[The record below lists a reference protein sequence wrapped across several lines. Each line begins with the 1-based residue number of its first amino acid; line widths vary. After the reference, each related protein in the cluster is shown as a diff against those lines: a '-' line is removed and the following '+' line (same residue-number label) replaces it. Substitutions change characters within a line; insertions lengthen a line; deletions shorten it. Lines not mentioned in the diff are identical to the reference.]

1 MMTVADIFLAHASQ
15 LGDTSALVADG
26 RSLTFRDIGDQAAQT
41 AQVLL
46 DLGVRAHDRVGIT
59 TRRGADC
66 VVESVALWMIGATV
80 VPLDFRMPAV
90 EMATLVAEFDLT
102 TVLTDRSM
110 GLSGVTECVRDEAW
124 RAKIAAASNLPP
136 EAPADP
142 GLAIISLTSG
152 TTGRPIGIALSHV
165 QFVLRTN
172 QYGRVT
178 AGTGQTF
185 ACAGLM
191 SFSAVR
197 NHAFGHL
204 LAGNTVRLYPPLMDA
219 SEFIER
225 LQADRVTNTFS
236 VPTMVRNM
244 LAVAAGGRAPV
255 LPNLRCLYAGG
266 ADMSTEDKLAAHRLL
281 TPTFLLC
288 FSSSITGTCS
298 ILQGDDLLAR
308 PDTDGRI
315 LRGIRVE
322 VVDDQ
327 DNTVPE
333 GEIGLLRVRSPAMA
347 SALIGGKGRAQGDK
361 LKGGWAYTGDLAA
374 VSDNFLSIRGRSG
387 DFIIRGG
394 ANVYPSEIEHAIMTL
409 DGVRECAAI
418 GFASA
423 REGQEIA
430 AFVAGDGLT
439 EDRLVRHCR
448 ATLSPDKRPRRFL
461 FVDALPRNANGKVL
475 RKELVVQ

>member
-1 MMTVADIFLAHASQ
+1 MMTVADIFLAHANQ
-15 LGDTSALVADG
+15 LRDKCALVADG
-26 RSLTFRDIGDQAAQT
+26 RSLTFGEIGAQATST
-41 AQVLL
+41 ARVLQ
-46 DLGVRAHDRVGIT
+46 DLGVTAHDRVGIT

-66 VVESVALWMIGATV
+66 VIECVALWLIGATV
-80 VPLDFRMPAV
+80 VPLDFRMPAA
-90 EMATLVAEFDLT
+90 EMAKLVPEFDLT
-102 TVLTDRSM
+102 MVVTDRSM
-110 GLSGVTECVRDEAW
+110 GLSGLSECVRDTAW
-124 RAKIAAASNLPP
+124 RAKVAAAPSVPP

-142 GLAIISLTSG
+142 GPAIISLTSG

-165 QFVLRTN
+165 QYVLRTS

-178 AGTGQTF
+178 TGPKPIF

-225 LQADRVTNTFS
+225 LQADEVTNTFS

-244 LAVAAGGRAPV
+244 LAAAAGAREPV
-255 LPNLRCLYAGG
+255 LPGIRCLYAGG
-266 ADMSTEDKLAAHRLL
+266 ADMSTEDKLAAQNLL
-281 TPTFLLC
+281 TPGFLLC

-298 ILQGDDLLAR
+298 IIQGDDLLAR

-315 LRGIRVE
+315 LSGVRVE
-322 VVDDQ
+322 IVDEQ
-327 DNTVPE
+327 DRPLPD
-333 GEIGLLRVRSPAMA
+333 GETGLMRVRSPAMA
-347 SALIGGKGRAQGDK
+347 TELIGGKGREQGDK

-418 GFASA
+418 GFASE

-430 AFVAGDGLT
+430 AFVAGEGLD
-439 EDRLVRHCR
+439 EDTLLRHCR